1 MQVLLTVT
9 LFNVA
14 MAEVMWGETSRDKLL
29 SAAEVNAKY
38 GTNSCMPC
46 LYNGLHWCPGDT
58 KIGGGCVER
67 EQVLADGVKIFE
79 WKNGKCTNPKTK
91 ATTKAK

>member
-1 MQVLLTVT
+1 
-9 LFNVA
+9 
-14 MAEVMWGETSRDKLL
+14 
-29 SAAEVNAKY
+29 
-38 GTNSCMPC
+38 MPC
-46 LYNGLHWCPGDT
+46 LYNGLHWCPGDA